1 MYPAIFA
8 VNLVTIFCPFF
19 FSIVTSGEKFESV
32 IAYSD

>member
-1 MYPAIFA
+1 MYPAISA

-19 FSIVTSGEKFESV
+19 SIVTNGEKFESV